1 MTALSHPEPRGSM
14 AASRAWRGAA
24 ILSRGFRPFFLAAGV
39 WAIVGMALWPAIF
52 TGAIVAPT
60 EFSAVDW
67 HAHEMIFGYGAAVVA
82 GFLLTAIPNWTG
94 RLPVAGVP
102 LAALV
107 GLWAAGRIAVF
118 ASAAIGR
125 TAAAVIDS
133 TFLVVFAALVARE
146 VAAGRNWRN
155 LKTAGLVFALALVDV
170 AFHVEDARSGL
181 AEVSTRA
188 ALGLLVMLILLI
200 GGRVTPSFTGNW
212 LAKAGSVRG
221 RFRPASPTEWSWR
234 CRACRSLA
242 GSLRRKAS
250 RPAPSRLPPAL
261 RTSGGFPGGAVS
273 RRGGT
278 LSCSCCT
285 PASSSRRPGFSP
297 SARTP
302 SGRRRSPIPSACMCG
317 LWARSA

>member
-24 ILSRGFRPFFLAAGV
+24 ILSRGFRPFFLAAGI
-39 WAIVGMALWPAIF
+39 WAVVGMALWPAIF

-125 TAAAVIDS
+125 PAAAVIE
-133 TFLVVFAALVARE
+133 LVVPHRLRG
-146 VAAGRNWRN
+146 AGRPRGGGGR
-155 LKTAGLVFALALVDV
+155 LRERLSLVDRRPSSGRLALSGQSAD
-170 AFHVEDARSGL
+170 RSGH
-181 AEVSTRA
+181 TF
-188 ALGLLVMLILLI
+188 
-200 GGRVTPSFTGNW
+200 GG
-212 LAKAGSVRG
+212 
-221 RFRPASPTEWSWR
+221 
-234 CRACRSLA
+234 
-242 GSLRRKAS
+242 
-250 RPAPSRLPPAL
+250 
-261 RTSGGFPGGAVS
+261 
-273 RRGGT
+273 
-278 LSCSCCT
+278 
-285 PASSSRRPGFSP
+285 
-297 SARTP
+297 
-302 SGRRRSPIPSACMCG
+302 
-317 LWARSA
+317 